1 MFPPIRFLVGPNF
14 MWKKKEKNHVNTAQ
28 WLQGNTAFP

>member
-14 MWKKKEKNHVNTAQ
+14 MWEKRKKNVNTAQ